1 MRYAACVMN
10 RRSLGACTCIL
21 FVAASGCGRDRVS
34 APMAE
39 PSASAAGPHATA
51 TASASASADAP
62 GKGGPLQE
70 IAGDGPLV
78 EGRVAFEGM
87 ARPVKGGVSVHGV
100 TLDEGVVTR
109 HLGAQG
115 KGGADAHLGARVR
128 VVATLE
134 KVESHPK
141 PGEPVMQMR
150 TGTFFA
156 PRAVE
161 SITLVKPAEVLE
173 GTLARSK
180 GLFAIG
186 GRMVTSDDLEW
197 SLRDAKP
204 GDRVRLWGQ
213 PRTYV
218 CPPQAQCLIEGSIP
232 LFDIGRAEKLP

>member
-1 MRYAACVMN
+1 
-10 RRSLGACTCIL
+10 
-21 FVAASGCGRDRVS
+21 
-34 APMAE
+34 MAE

-51 TASASASADAP
+51 SASAAASAEAP
-62 GKGGPLQE
+62 GKGGPLRE
-70 IAGDGPLV
+70 IAGDDPLV

-87 ARPVKGGVSVHGV
+87 ARPVKGGVSVRGV
-100 TLDEGVVTR
+100 TFDEDVVTR
-109 HLGAQG
+109 HV
-115 KGGADAHLGARVR
+115 KGSVDAHLGARVR

-150 TGTFFA
+150 SGAFFA

-161 SITLVKPAEVLE
+161 SIAVVKPAEVLE

-180 GLFAIG
+180 GMFAIG
-186 GRMVTSDDLEW
+186 GRMVTSEDLGW
-197 SLRDAKP
+197 ALRDAKS

-218 CPPQAQCLIEGSIP
+218 CPPEAQCLIGGSIP
-232 LFDIGRAEKLP
+232 IFDIGRAEKLP